1 MGGLERNT
9 QTVCL
14 ALKDTGHEVTLI
26 TETIA
31 EHDDGYEFEI
41 VRSKSIST
49 FYSAISGSDFLIVN
63 GNISLK
69 ILPLSILG
77 HTPYGVIYANYTG
90 YRRTGSGIS
99 TRIENV
105 LREGLA
111 NRASINIFL
120 SAYARKLAQVPQETS
135 CVLRNPVD
143 KHMIPLYEKN
153 AGKAQ
158 DRSYLLFAGR
168 IIEGKGIFVLT
179 DALAELDGS
188 LDLTVM
194 IAGEGTD
201 EDEMRRRTRAFDT
214 IDIHFVGRLGDQKLV
229 DAYRQAK
236 ALVVPSTSHKEGNPL
251 VVAEALYAGTP
262 VIASDQPPMIE
273 SVDDAGIIVPQ
284 GNSQELARAIRSL
297 YEQEQQYQDL
307 RRKAE
312 QRSDQ
317 FSYRRYKKQIASI
330 VKFVNA

>member
-1 MGGLERNT
+1 MT
-9 QTVCL
+9 
-14 ALKDTGHEVTLI
+14 
-26 TETIA
+26 
-31 EHDDGYEFEI
+31 
-41 VRSKSIST
+41 
-49 FYSAISGSDFLIVN
+49 
-63 GNISLK
+63 
-69 ILPLSILG
+69 
-77 HTPYGVIYANYTG
+77 
-90 YRRTGSGIS
+90 
-99 TRIENV
+99 
-105 LREGLA
+105 
-111 NRASINIFL
+111 
-120 SAYARKLAQVPQETS
+120 
-135 CVLRNPVD
+135 
-143 KHMIPLYEKN
+143 PLYDKN

-179 DALAELDGS
+179 DALALLDGS
-188 LDLTVM
+188 LDLTVI

-214 IDIHFVGRLGDQKLV
+214 IDVHFAGRLGDQKLV

-273 SVDDAGIIVPQ
+273 SVDEAGIIVPQ
-284 GNSQELARAIRSL
+284 GNSRELARAIRSL
-297 YEQEQQYQDL
+297 YEQEQQYQHL

-317 FSYRRYKKQIASI
+317 FSYQRYKKQIASI